1 MMRHF
6 FITQSLTAFF
16 MLFACG
22 CTSSTESPAVKAL
35 EKRLS
40 QAQEVMSKIEETIK
54 KVPEQNQG
62 LLIELSKEK
71 QLARSRLERLKEN
84 LLVLSP
90 KRLLEGE
97 SAPPQG
103 H

>member
-1 MMRHF
+1 
-6 FITQSLTAFF
+6 
-16 MLFACG
+16 MLFACS
-22 CTSSTESPAVKAL
+22 TSSTESPAVKAL

>member
-1 MMRHF
+1 MSYFSITRSLPIF
-6 FITQSLTAFF
+6 FL
-16 MLFACG
+16 LLACG
-22 CTSSTESPAVKAL
+22 CTSSTESPAIKAL

-40 QAQEVMSKIEETIK
+40 QAQEVVSKIDETIK

-90 KRLLEGE
+90 KKLLEGE